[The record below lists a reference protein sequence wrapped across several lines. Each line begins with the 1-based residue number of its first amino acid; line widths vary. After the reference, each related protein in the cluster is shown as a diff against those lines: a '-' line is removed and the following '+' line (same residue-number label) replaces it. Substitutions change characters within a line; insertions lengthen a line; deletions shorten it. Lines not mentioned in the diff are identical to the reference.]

1 LERLAMARFRLFATL
16 SDGARGRC
24 QIFCDGHQHFLFERT
39 RDEFMVEP
47 FRSSDPNRFHHY
59 VHDLWCSGMELRL
72 GKERRRL
79 MCRLNR

>member
-39 RDEFMVEP
+39 RGEYMVER

-59 VHDLWCSGMELRL
+59 VHDLCAQGWSFAWARNEG
-72 GKERRRL
+72 G
-79 MCRLNR
+79 